1 MATPGRSAIVRTACT
16 PVITRGQLE
25 PALCFAR
32 VRLRTQGEL
41 TGLASLA
48 ASQYDG
54 EGSFAPQQFWFQA
67 AAPEQLQFLLQ
78 RHVGVLIR
86 PSGQ

>member
-1 MATPGRSAIVRTACT
+1 MATPGPSAVVRTACT
-16 PVITRGQLE
+16 LVITRGQLE

-41 TGLASLA
+41 ADWPSLA
-48 ASQYDG
+48 PSQDGG
-54 EGSFAPQQFWFQA
+54 EGSFAPQQFRLQSA
-67 AAPEQLQFLLQ
+67 SPQQLQFLLQ
-78 RHVGVLIR
+78 RHVGVLMR

>member
-41 TGLASLA
+41 AGLAL
-48 ASQYDG
+48 
-54 EGSFAPQQFWFQA
+54 F
-67 AAPEQLQFLLQ
+67 
-78 RHVGVLIR
+78 
-86 PSGQ
+86 SGKPI